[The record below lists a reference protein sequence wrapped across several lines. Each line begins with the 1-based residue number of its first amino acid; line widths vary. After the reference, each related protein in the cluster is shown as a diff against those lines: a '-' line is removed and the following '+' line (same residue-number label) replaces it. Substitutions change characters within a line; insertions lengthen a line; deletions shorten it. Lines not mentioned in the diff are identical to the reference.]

1 MAQSKGLQGTCRK
14 LVGWLVAVLSNQ
26 TRSPKEEPLILG
38 IRRGEPIPYTKDTD
52 QIWRIPGSRILK
64 VRI

>member
-26 TRSPKEEPLILG
+26 TQSPKEEPLILR
-38 IRRGEPIPYTKDTD
+38 IRRGAGNRFLTLKI
-52 QIWRIPGSRILK
+52 QIGSGGFLAHES
-64 VRI
+64 